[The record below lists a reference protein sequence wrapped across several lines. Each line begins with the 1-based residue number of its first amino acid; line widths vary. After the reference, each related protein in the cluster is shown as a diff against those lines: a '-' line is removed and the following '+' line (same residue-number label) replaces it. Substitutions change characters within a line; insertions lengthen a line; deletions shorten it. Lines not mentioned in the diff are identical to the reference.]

1 MKTETKSD
9 DTESIDSHLKSWS
22 ADIELVLTNILD
34 NSKKMSIIH
43 KNNYLVLR
51 HYLFLIRLPIIVLS
65 SINSVLSVGL
75 VNFVGQSITSSTN
88 CIISL
93 ICGILGSLELF
104 IGIQGKS
111 DREFETYQNLK
122 LLSIKISQT
131 LKLEPI
137 HRDTSGLIF
146 LKEIINDYK
155 TTFENSLINSFE
167 IDDVLLQYQ
176 TINNTTTTNKLLLES
191 PRRII
196 ISSSN
201 NNLNSEL

>member
-1 MKTETKSD
+1 MKTEIKSD
-9 DTESIDSHLKSWS
+9 DTESIDSHLESWS

-93 ICGILGSLELF
+93 CCGILGSLELF

>member
-9 DTESIDSHLKSWS
+9 DTESIDSHLESWS

-176 TINNTTTTNKLLLES
+176 TINNTATTNKLLLES

-196 ISSSN
+196 IRGSD